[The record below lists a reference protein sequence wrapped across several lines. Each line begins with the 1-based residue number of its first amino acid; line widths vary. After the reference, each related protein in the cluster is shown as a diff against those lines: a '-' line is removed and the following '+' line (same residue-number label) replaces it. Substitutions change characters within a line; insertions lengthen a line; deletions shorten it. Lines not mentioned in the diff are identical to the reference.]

1 MADPFKILLYP
12 YVTEKAVSMIE
23 KENKIVFVVDRHASK
38 KQIKE
43 AFEKLFEVKV
53 EKVNTLITPDGKKKA
68 FIKLKP
74 EYKAADVAVKLGI
87 V

>member
-1 MADPFKILLYP
+1 MNPSNILKHAYM
-12 YVTEKAVSMIE
+12 TEKSIAMVE
-23 KENKIVFVVDRHASK
+23 KENKIVFVVERKADK

-43 AFEKLFEVKV
+43 AFEQMFDVKV
-53 EKVNTLITPDGKKKA
+53 EKVNTEITLKGQKKA
-68 FIKLKP
+68 FIKLRP

>member
-1 MADPFKILLYP
+1 M
-12 YVTEKAVSMIE
+12 TEKSIAMVE
-23 KENKIVFVVDRHASK
+23 KENKIVFVVERKADK

-43 AFEKLFEVKV
+43 AFEQMFDVKV
-53 EKVNTLITPDGKKKA
+53 EKVNTEITLKGQKKA
-68 FIKLKP
+68 FIKLRP